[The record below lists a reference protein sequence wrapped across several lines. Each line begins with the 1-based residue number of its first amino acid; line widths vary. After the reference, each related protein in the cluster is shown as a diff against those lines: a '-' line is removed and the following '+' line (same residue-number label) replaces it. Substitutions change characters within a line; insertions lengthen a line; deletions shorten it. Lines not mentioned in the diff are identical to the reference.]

1 MPRKIK
7 YQLEKLSLIK
17 ERGASKR
24 NGVIPWMMIFSYRQS
39 YPAIEQ
45 PTPCLR

>member
-24 NGVIPWMMIFSYRQS
+24 NGVIPWMMIFSYRKS

-45 PTPCLR
+45 PTPCPR